1 MKHIGLSTLV
11 LLMEA
16 PVHMV
21 VFVGRLKMGIKGIVL
36 KPDPARQ
43 VALRPSR
50 PQARIGPGL
59 SKNRGSQNP
68 G

>member
-36 KPDPARQ
+36 KLDPARQ

-50 PQARIGPGL
+50 PQAGIGSGL